1 MEKTCVH
8 ELQKLQ
14 NCQEADLGLEPR
26 ASESI
31 SITHLPLK
39 PVVLLTSQRNCAEES
54 FKGLS
59 SLKKKN
65 VKFDS
70 IPKVIILHTYQ
81 KVLCE

>member
-59 SLKKKN
+59 SLKKKMLN
-65 VKFDS
+65 LILF
-70 IPKVIILHTYQ
+70 PKL
-81 KVLCE
+81 